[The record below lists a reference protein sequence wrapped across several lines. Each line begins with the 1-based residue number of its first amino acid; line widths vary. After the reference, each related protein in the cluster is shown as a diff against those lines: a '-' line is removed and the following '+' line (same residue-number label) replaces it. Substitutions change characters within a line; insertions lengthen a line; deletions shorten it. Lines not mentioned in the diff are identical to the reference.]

1 MGEGEVVQEEEEEEE
16 EVVEDSY
23 QGQGQNLA
31 QDQDHC
37 QVMVQM
43 R

>member
-1 MGEGEVVQEEEEEEE
+1 MGEGEVVQEEEEEEA
-16 EVVEDSY
+16 VEGNY
-23 QGQGQNLA
+23 QGQSQNLA

>member
-1 MGEGEVVQEEEEEEE
+1 MGEEEVVQEEEEEEA
-16 EVVEDSY
+16 VEGNY
-23 QGQGQNLA
+23 QDQIQNLA